1 MGSVRGHVTYVS
13 WLADRHGV
21 LPGERRLAFANA
33 GLYYG
38 WSSIALYRVGAFI
51 DSITAF
57 FRANPSSALL
67 TTRFTAEGTR
77 HTVSQAGIALG
88 SVASFAEMI
97 ITSVVFAQHA
107 NRRQCTGRQIDDN
120 GEGHEAF
127 ANYVRCRKSDVQ
139 KTKLKGAVASEGL
152 EPDAE
157 VHDACSADRGIS
169 IAQSSTGGRVKEKP
183 TLELAVSY
191 LEYETA
197 QIDHRK
203 AGNTLK
209 HSSVMFARDG
219 ILQGGGVGCNLALLW
234 DSFKVSELL
243 HLAAVPINATA
254 TAICGFAFSLGCGAL
269 HIVAGALRWHDGLK
283 KLAAASGALEAINT
297 AKERLKDAK
306 NSQQAELANAGRLAE
321 SLLRHAEHNEIRGRD
336 DAKSQIRVGKWRI
349 SYGAAAMTVGAVS
362 LALFLVVG
370 GVSTGGILFGIV
382 GGLAL
387 AGWTLYAGIRN
398 RNSAKSIQAA
408 IDKGNNQAAASGE
421 GGPKDNEL
429 PPLDDVI
436 DQAVRM
442 LDRTGGTDAN
452 ARRLIKHTL
461 KQIGLTREDLW
472 PLRFCSFDADV
483 KGPIVEELKI
493 KIRNLVDGDGI
504 RCAVEN
510 GLQRRPQAKPAAEEA
525 EPVAIVV

>member
-13 WLADRHGV
+13 WLADRRGV
-21 LPGERRLAFANA
+21 LPGERRVACANT

-57 FRANPSSALL
+57 FRANPSSTLL
-67 TTRFTAEGTR
+67 TTRFAAEGTR

-97 ITSVVFAQHA
+97 ITSVVFARHA
-107 NRRQCTGRQIDDN
+107 DRHHRTGRQVDDN

-127 ANYVRCRKSDVQ
+127 ANYIRSQKADVQ
-139 KTKLKGAVASEGL
+139 KAKLRAGTAGETLAPDTEVLHAYSADGGILVVQPSKGDRLKG
-152 EPDAE
+152 
-157 VHDACSADRGIS
+157 
-169 IAQSSTGGRVKEKP
+169 KP
-183 TLELAVSY
+183 TQELAVNY

-197 QIDHRK
+197 QIDRRE
-203 AGNTLK
+203 AANTLK
-209 HSSVMFARDG
+209 HSSVMFTRDG

-234 DSFKVSELL
+234 DSFKISELL
-243 HLAAVPINATA
+243 HLATVPINATA

-283 KLAAASGALEAINT
+283 KLSAATGALKAIND

-306 NSQQAELANAGRLAE
+306 ERQQAELAEAGRLAE
-321 SLLRHAEHNEIRGRD
+321 SLLTHAERNEVRAQD
-336 DAKSQIRVGKWRI
+336 DANNQIRVGKWRI
-349 SYGAAAMTVGAVS
+349 TYGATAMAVGAIS

-370 GVSTGGILFGIV
+370 GVSTGGILFGII

-408 IDKGNNQAAASGE
+408 IDKGNNNAVASGE

-429 PPLDDVI
+429 PSLDDVI

-442 LDRTGGTDAN
+442 LDKDGGRDAN

-461 KQIGLTREDLW
+461 KQIGLIREDLW
-472 PLRFCSFDADV
+472 PLRFCSFDPSV

-504 RCAVEN
+504 RCAVEK
-510 GLQRRPQAKPAAEEA
+510 GLRRRPESKLAAEA
-525 EPVAIVV
+525 EPVALVV